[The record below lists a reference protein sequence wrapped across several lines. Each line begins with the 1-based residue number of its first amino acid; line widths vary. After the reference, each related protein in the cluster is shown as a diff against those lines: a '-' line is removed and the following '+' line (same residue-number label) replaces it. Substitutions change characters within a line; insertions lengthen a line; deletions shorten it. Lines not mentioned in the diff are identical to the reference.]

1 MEVATNV
8 AWITCIATATFAMG
22 VLASLITYYEPRH
35 EALCQT
41 YFRQLIDRSE
51 ITNKEAI
58 KRELI
63 IGLKDYRL
71 QFSTIPDLIIALRVS
86 RGVVSGFL
94 VASALLLLV
103 AITLSSMSKTGL
115 LSNASEISTTV
126 TWFSTISLTNTFL
139 CVIWV
144 ILNTARLEIRYALRD
159 ALLLDEIKKY
169 AHGTFSPETETSS
182 QAKAT
187 PEKASD

>member
-35 EALCQT
+35 EALCHV
-41 YFRQLIDRSE
+41 YFRQLINRTEVID
-51 ITNKEAI
+51 KEAVQ
-58 KRELI
+58 RELI
-63 IGLKDYRL
+63 KGLKDYRL
-71 QFSTIPDLIIALRVS
+71 QFSTIPDLLTALRVS

-103 AITLSSMSKTGL
+103 AIALSSMSKTSL
-115 LSNASEISTTV
+115 LANASEINTTV
-126 TWFSTISLTNTFL
+126 TWFSTISLVNTFL

-159 ALLLDEIKKY
+159 ALLLDEIKNAY
-169 AHGTFSPETETSS
+169 RTVDTDVEIPIQEPNDQGN
-182 QAKAT
+182 T
-187 PEKASD
+187 PD